1 MRMARAENL
10 LGALA
15 LTLVDQMQQAEP
27 AGAVSPH
34 PSERA
39 ALATLLAHPR
49 HTVSWLADVLGVT
62 SSGGTRLVERMVAR
76 GWISRT
82 TGVDARSRTLTLT
95 RSGRTLATR
104 VLAARADAVDAAL
117 APLSDAQRG
126 ELERLLE
133 PVVAGLATR
142 RSSALRT
149 CRLCD
154 RSACAASGR
163 DCPLDHTLDRDD
175 TRD

>member
-1 MRMARAENL
+1 MARTENL

-15 LTLVDQMQQAEP
+15 LTLVDRMEQAAP
-27 AGAVSPH
+27 AGAASPN

-39 ALATLLAHPR
+39 ALATLLEYPG

-62 SSGGTRLVERMVAR
+62 GSGSTRLVERMVAR
-76 GWISRT
+76 GWITRT
-82 TGVDARSRTLTLT
+82 TGADARSRTLTLT

-104 VLAARADAVDAAL
+104 VLDARARALDSAL
-117 APLSDAQRG
+117 APLAAGQRR

-133 PVVAGLATR
+133 PVVASLSTTR
-142 RSSALRT
+142 SGAYRT

-154 RSACAASGR
+154 RSACASGGR
-163 DCPLDHTLDRDD
+163 GCPLDHTLGEEESRD
-175 TRD
+175 

>member
-1 MRMARAENL
+1 MARTENL

-15 LTLVDQMQQAEP
+15 LTLVDHMQQAEP
-27 AGAVSPH
+27 AGNASPH

-39 ALATLLAHPR
+39 ALATLLAHPA

-82 TGVDARSRTLTLT
+82 TGDDARSRTLMLT

-104 VLAARADAVDAAL
+104 VLAARAAALDSAL
-117 APLSDAQRG
+117 APLSGAQRD

-154 RSACAASGR
+154 RSACSTLGQE
-163 DCPLDHTLDRDD
+163 CPLDHTLDEDD
-175 TRD
+175 THD

>member
-1 MRMARAENL
+1 MARTENL

-15 LTLVDQMQQAEP
+15 LTLVDHMQQAEP
-27 AGAVSPH
+27 AGNASPH

-39 ALATLLAHPR
+39 ALATLLAHPG

-76 GWISRT
+76 GWITRT
-82 TGVDARSRTLTLT
+82 TGDDARSRTLTLT

-104 VLAARADAVDAAL
+104 VLAACAHALDTAL
-117 APLSDAQRG
+117 APLSGAQRA

-142 RSSALRT
+142 RSGALRT

-154 RSACAASGR
+154 RSACDASGQ
-163 DCPLDHTLDRDD
+163 DCPLDHTLDEDD